1 MIVNAVSV
9 IGSICAISNVI
20 PRDVV
25 IEINDTHSVMSALLF
40 VLCRVPGHHS
50 SEDIHF
56 REPRVDPALQF
67 IFEVHDVPPGEFEIA
82 VAHGELF
89 DVVHIELGPI
99 AIAAEFIGEP
109 MYEVH
114 SLRCRI
120 QTVAPSVLL
129 CSFCMIF

>member
-1 MIVNAVSV
+1 MIVSAVSV
-9 IGSICAISNVI
+9 VGSPCAIAKVI
-20 PRDVV
+20 PHDVV
-25 IEINDTHSVMSALLF
+25 IEVNNTHSVMSALLF

-82 VAHGELF
+82 VAHGELLN
-89 DVVHIELGPI
+89 VVHIELGPI
-99 AIAAEFIGEP
+99 AIATEFSGEP

-120 QTVAPSVLL
+120 QTVAPSVSL
-129 CSFCMIF
+129 CIFCMIF